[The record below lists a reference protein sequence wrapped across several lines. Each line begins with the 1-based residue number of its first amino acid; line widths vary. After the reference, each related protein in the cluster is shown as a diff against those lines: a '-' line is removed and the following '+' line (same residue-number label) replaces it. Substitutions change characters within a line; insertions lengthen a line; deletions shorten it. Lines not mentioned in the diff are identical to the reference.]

1 MRHPNGYGSID
12 KMSGKRR
19 KPYRVRVTTGFE
31 MDDDGHARQIQRTVG
46 TYATY
51 QEAVDALA
59 AYNRNP
65 VILDPTVT
73 FGEVYRR
80 WSAEKYPSMSESTAN
95 TYASAYAAIS
105 EILGNAEFRKL
116 RRANLQDAVELSGR
130 EYPTLQIILV
140 VIRGVYKYAIRND
153 IIDKDYSQYLNISRF
168 KPDEDGEPM
177 HKIFT
182 GEEMSALWDHKDDPF
197 VREILMLCYSGLRI
211 AEYLALT
218 PEDIDVPARFLTV
231 RKAKTRSGIRHVPIA
246 EKTAVLW
253 EELRERRKTPNARR
267 LKAQYDKFA
276 DVMTAKME
284 QIGLDRHLP
293 HDTRH
298 TCASMLKEQKVDLLV
313 IKRILGHRI
322 NDMTERVYIDL
333 TDAALLEAINRL

>member
-1 MRHPNGYGSID
+1 MRHPNGFGSID
-12 KMSGKRR
+12 KLSGKRR

-65 VILDPTVT
+65 VILDPSVT

-182 GEEMSALWDHKDDPF
+182 SEEMSALWDHKDDQF

-246 EKTAVLW
+246 EKTAALW
-253 EELRERRKTPNARR
+253 EELRERRKTPDARR

-333 TDAALLEAINRL
+333 TDTALLEAINRL